1 MVKGHWSLRNS
12 TGQRS
17 RRGFTLVEI
26 MIVVVIIG
34 LLAAM
39 AIPAFKRVIR
49 RQQNSQVANDLRV
62 FSQAFETYSTMNG
75 KWPPNA
81 GAGVVPVGMNV
92 GWLKK
97 GVWQAKAPIGGQ
109 WNWDDSVSGL
119 GFSAGI
125 SITNFTCTTAQL
137 QEIDALI
144 DDGDLTTG
152 TFQQTGGSR
161 VTLILEP

>member
-1 MVKGHWSLRNS
+1 MPYEPRCGGKPLLRNS
-12 TGQRS
+12 L
-17 RRGFTLVEI
+17 RGFTLVEI

-39 AIPAFKRVIR
+39 AIPALKRVIR
-49 RQQNSQVANDLRV
+49 RQQNSQAANDFRV

-81 GAGVVPVGMNV
+81 GGGVIPAGMGG

-97 GVWQAKAPIGGQ
+97 TAWQAKTSIGGR
-109 WNWDDSVSGL
+109 WNWDDAVSGS

-125 SITNFTCTTAQL
+125 SITSYTCTDAQL
-137 QEIDALI
+137 MEIDAMI

-152 TFQQTGGSR
+152 NFQKTGGSR